1 MQTEVESI
9 VVSYETLG
17 MTVEEIARDREL
29 EVASVKA
36 ALMQGSAKYRKE
48 CGKEEDEE
56 SRLNFSDSDLEAAN
70 EVIRNIAV
78 YGEDPYLR
86 FKAATY
92 IRDDKKGRKEVVKAV
107 AGQQFN
113 ILMFNEHMQK
123 VRSIAEEAKKKF
135 LGNGQKAIEA

>member
-17 MTVEEIARDREL
+17 MSVEEIAGDREL
-29 EVASVKA
+29 EISSVKA
-36 ALMQGSAKYRKE
+36 ALMQGSSKYRRE
-48 CGKEEDEE
+48 CGKEDEAE
-56 SRLNFSDSDLEAAN
+56 SRLNFTDSDLEAAN

-78 YGEDPYLR
+78 YGEDPYLK

-92 IRDDKKGRKEVVKAV
+92 IRDDKKGRKEIVKQV

-113 ILMFNEHMQK
+113 ILLFNEHMAK
-123 VRSIAEEAKKKF
+123 VRGVAEEAKKKF
-135 LGNGQKAIEA
+135 LGNGHTVNV